1 MTKGVKCNKFFGL
14 KCFLFEVRA
23 ETYKYKN
30 GPCNRNDA
38 IIAVDNKEEIEK
50 KFTVN
55 AYEAVATPK
64 YRSQKIK
71 ILS

>member
-1 MTKGVKCNKFFGL
+1 M
-14 KCFLFEVRA
+14 RA